1 MARWEMIELTY
12 HVDLTLNLAVGNMTL
27 REHVEDGLEKLLVG
41 DPVEPLCFLLLHML
55 LNALCH

>member
-1 MARWEMIELTY
+1 MIELTY

-55 LNALCH
+55 LNALRH